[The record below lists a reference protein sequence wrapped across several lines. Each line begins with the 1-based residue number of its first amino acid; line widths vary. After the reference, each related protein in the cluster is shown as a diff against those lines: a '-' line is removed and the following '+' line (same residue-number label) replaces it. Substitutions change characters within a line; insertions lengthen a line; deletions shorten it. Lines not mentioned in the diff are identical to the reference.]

1 MLITVKTQYKL
12 TRSMVNNTEF
22 LVLPHQHHWF
32 LLHIFN
38 FSEVEKR
45 AGQVNPRKGWQKI
58 FIIWGK
64 TKGYKAIF
72 KTSKLTNPNS
82 KQTVGVLNII
92 SPTSKWI
99 LDDFIYLL
107 TRLIET
113 LMMVTKT
120 FFDIDRAVYL
130 EINDSGKN
138 IHNRNMA
145 FEYDYAKA
153 WHEQ

>member
-1 MLITVKTQYKL
+1 
-12 TRSMVNNTEF
+12 MVYNTEF